1 MATTLFWVT
10 SISKTRL
17 SALFG
22 NGDGTSQP
30 TLQVHS
36 EVGWLYAVAVGDL
49 NADGLPISR
58 PLRAAAGAL
67 NLPAAASYMITGAAM
82 AVSVL
87 LNEGNRTH

>member
-1 MATTLFWVT
+1 MPLRSVT
-10 SISKTRL
+10 STRM
-17 SALFG
+17 
-22 NGDGTSQP
+22 DC
-30 TLQVHS
+30 
-36 EVGWLYAVAVGDL
+36 
-49 NADGLPISR
+49 PISR